1 MPHYGEETGI
11 AYPEGFD
18 VDYWQKLNDKAIAY
32 DTDGYTV
39 GIVTMPESGNFRIR
53 VTSNDMARIYKA
65 QLDSGVVLNRDK
77 NNVNQLMMYHW
88 CLRPTHNNY

>member
-1 MPHYGEETGI
+1 M
-11 AYPEGFD
+11 
-18 VDYWQKLNDKAIAY
+18 DYWQTQNEKAIAY

-39 GIVTMPESGNFRIR
+39 GVVNMPTSGNFTIR
-53 VTSNDMARIYKA
+53 VTSNNMA
-65 QLDSGVVLNRDK
+65 QLYKEALDRGTVLNRDK